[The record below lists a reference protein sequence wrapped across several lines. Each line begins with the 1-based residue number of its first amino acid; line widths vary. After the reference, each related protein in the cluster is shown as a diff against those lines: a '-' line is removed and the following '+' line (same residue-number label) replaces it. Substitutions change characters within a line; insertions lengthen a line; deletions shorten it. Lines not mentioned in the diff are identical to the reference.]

1 MKRKNIV
8 RIIALLAVISIAT
21 FFGFQA
27 NSQITDNS
35 RPSLIEMTELK
46 KSALDSREKYTG
58 PQTVQALM
66 KAFDGIY
73 NRNHLKTT
81 VIVSRKA
88 GSGTSSISTLY
99 ESTLYDGIHSKTTI
113 SGPSSIFI
121 QTTGEVNLS
130 RMFDSTAEKMHV
142 SQFTNAEIDARYPR
156 EAWLQ
161 LLLNKGITIKNFGEY
176 ASYLSKRHTLALLKD
191 NPSLRKTGLL
201 GIPPTDEW
209 ITYKTAY
216 INRLVSD
223 HAQIR
228 QTAERA
234 EQTKARVRH
243 AKQHTEQAKTR
254 IESTKVYAE
263 RAKARV
269 RHAKQRA
276 EQAKARAERTKQ
288 LAEQIKARAE
298 RAKVYRENLR
308 NHKLPGRIKAGPE
321 GTKKELEQI
330 KIREPLPN
338 KPKWNRIKK
347 SPYPAL

>member
-8 RIIALLAVISIAT
+8 RIITLLTVMSIAT
-21 FFGFQA
+21 FFGFQV

-35 RPSLIEMTELK
+35 RPSLVEMTELK
-46 KSALDSREKYTG
+46 KKALDNREEYMG
-58 PQTVQALM
+58 PQTVQSLM

-73 NRNHLKTT
+73 NRSHLKTT

-88 GSGTSSISTLY
+88 SSGTSSISTLY
-99 ESTLYDGIHSKTTI
+99 ESTVYDGTHSKTTI
-113 SGPSSIFI
+113 SGTSSIFI

-161 LLLNKGITIKNFGEY
+161 MLLNKRITIENFGEY

-191 NPSLRKTGLL
+191 NPSLRKTGIL

-209 ITYKTAY
+209 ETYKTAY
-216 INRLVSD
+216 MNRLVND

-228 QTAERA
+228 QTAERVEQAKARARYAKQRA
-234 EQTKARVRH
+234 EQAKARARY
-243 AKQHTEQAKTR
+243 AKQRAEQAKTR
-254 IESTKVYAE
+254 IENTKGYAE
-263 RAKARV
+263 RAKARAE
-269 RHAKQRA
+269 RAKQRA

-288 LAEQIKARAE
+288 RAEQAKARAE

-308 NHKLPGRIKAGPE
+308 
-321 GTKKELEQI
+321 
-330 KIREPLPN
+330 KISETISCLDGLKQDQREPRKNWN
-338 KPKWNRIKK
+338 KSK
-347 SPYPAL
+347 

>member
-8 RIIALLAVISIAT
+8 RIIALLTVLSIAT
-21 FFGFQA
+21 FFVFQV

-35 RPSLIEMTELK
+35 GLSLVEMTELK
-46 KSALDSREKYTG
+46 KSALDGREEYTG
-58 PQTVQALM
+58 PQTVQTLM

-73 NRNHLKTT
+73 NRNHLKTR

-99 ESTLYDGIHSKTTI
+99 ESTLYDGTHSKTTI
-113 SGPSSIFI
+113 SGTSSIFI

-130 RMFDSTAEKMHV
+130 RVLDSPAEKRHV

-161 LLLNKGITIKNFGEY
+161 MLLNKGITIENFGEY

-191 NPSLRKTGLL
+191 NPNLHKTGLL

-209 ITYKTAY
+209 ATYKTAY
-216 INRLVSD
+216 INRLVND

-234 EQTKARVRH
+234 G
-243 AKQHTEQAKTR
+243 
-254 IESTKVYAE
+254 
-263 RAKARV
+263 RAKARARLAKV
-269 RHAKQRA
+269 RAGHAKQLA
-276 EQAKARAERTKQ
+276 GHAKVQAERAKQ
-288 LAEQIKARAE
+288 LAEQVKARTERAKQLAERAKARAE

-308 NHKLPGRIKAGPE
+308 NHQLLEQIKAEPE
-321 GTKKELEQI
+321 APKKELEQI
-330 KIREPLPN
+330 KTVEPLPHEL
-338 KPKWNRIKK
+338 KWDRIKK

>member
-8 RIIALLAVISIAT
+8 RIITLLTVMSIAT
-21 FFGFQA
+21 FFGFQV

-35 RPSLIEMTELK
+35 RPSLVEMTELK
-46 KSALDSREKYTG
+46 KSALDSREEYTE

-73 NRNHLKTT
+73 NRNHLKTM
-81 VIVSRKA
+81 VIISRKA
-88 GSGTSSISTLY
+88 GSGT
-99 ESTLYDGIHSKTTI
+99 
-113 SGPSSIFI
+113 SSIFI

-130 RMFDSTAEKMHV
+130 RMFDSTAEKTHV

-161 LLLNKGITIKNFGEY
+161 LLLNKGITIENFGEY
-176 ASYLSKRHTLALLKD
+176 ASYVSKRHTLALLKD
-191 NPSLRKTGLL
+191 NPSFRKTGIL

-209 ITYKTAY
+209 ETYKTAY
-216 INRLVSD
+216 MNRLVND

-234 EQTKARVRH
+234 EQAKARAER
-243 AKQHTEQAKTR
+243 AKQRAEQAKTR
-254 IESTKVYAE
+254 IESTKVYVE
-263 RAKARV
+263 RAKARA

-298 RAKVYRENLR
+298 RAKVYREKLR

-330 KIREPLPN
+330 KIGEPLPN
-338 KPKWNRIKK
+338 EPKWNRIKK